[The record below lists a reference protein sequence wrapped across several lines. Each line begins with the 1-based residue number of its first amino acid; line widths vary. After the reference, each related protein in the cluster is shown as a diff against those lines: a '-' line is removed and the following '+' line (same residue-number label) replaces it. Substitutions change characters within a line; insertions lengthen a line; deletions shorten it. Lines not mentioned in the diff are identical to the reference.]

1 MIETLKQLPLLQED
15 LEFLETIEAQAS
27 THEIEIAV
35 LGSFSVG
42 KSALINTLIGEGNF
56 LPTHTNE
63 TTAIPT
69 YVSGA
74 DEDKVEVEFV
84 DGHTQVI
91 TVEDLHAFVAG
102 GNVDGIDSILLSKT
116 SPNWLQGMTII
127 DTPGRNTKFNA
138 HIEAS
143 ESALLS
149 ADVIIYVMPWQGLT
163 LEDIVY
169 IKHILLYQPNL
180 HFIINKIDRVDETQG
195 VSIDELVAKV
205 TKDLFTQLGK
215 TYPVHAVSATTGK
228 NIKAVLDL
236 LANLKKEM
244 TAVKAR
250 RFDHALHQFL
260 LREQNRMSQQIKLL
274 ELALSEDESNLET
287 EKQELLIQFEEVNL
301 EIANQ
306 IDSMQTLLYRTA
318 EEVEEFIHSNYF
330 TLETRLKSLVHQ
342 NLSIDVLTLKIEDE
356 VLTTRNAIF
365 ETVQEK
371 LKNIVG
377 ESFILSL
384 NEEMNKTVN
393 LHITE
398 PDLFHFQQK
407 HDNERQRLLKRVES
421 VATELQHLPVEVV
434 DEERHLRLTQE
445 IEGLTDELVERY
457 VPQYIID
464 ESADDQ
470 TATKIAS
477 AIGFVGDIGLAI
489 GLAAVTAGASAG
501 VQVLAKGAGKA
512 ATKQT
517 TKAVTKKLAKEA
529 ALKAAKQ
536 AMKDSAKKATKKIAV
551 EATEKMAIMGVDMVD
566 RKAGGE
572 VGEDSPLLRAVKT
585 FDQVTS
591 PVQTLAKKIG
601 QNIDEQRRQPPAE
614 DIQYRRDFFARKY
627 ELEVER
633 DKRLSQLKE
642 LEEKATTNEKIRQDL
657 RLKRQRIEKS
667 VEQEI
672 ARVQNEHERMLQEL
686 KNRHMYKEIE
696 HQIQSVLS
704 QEQESVRIW
713 FKSEFGVV
721 SNSIEQMVPAQLSK
735 QLEESK
741 EQIEE
746 IERFKKQGSDRVE
759 VELQASQHALQKID
773 MLLDGTQHGLSI

>member
-1 MIETLKQLPLLQED
+1 TLKQLPLLQED

-250 RFDHALHQFL
+250 RFDHALQ
-260 LREQNRMSQQIKLL
+260 
-274 ELALSEDESNLET
+274 
-287 EKQELLIQFEEVNL
+287 VNL

-512 ATKQT
+512 A
-517 TKAVTKKLAKEA
+517 
-529 ALKAAKQ
+529 
-536 AMKDSAKKATKKIAV
+536 
-551 EATEKMAIMGVDMVD
+551 
-566 RKAGGE
+566 
-572 VGEDSPLLRAVKT
+572 
-585 FDQVTS
+585 
-591 PVQTLAKKIG
+591 
-601 QNIDEQRRQPPAE
+601 
-614 DIQYRRDFFARKY
+614 
-627 ELEVER
+627 
-633 DKRLSQLKE
+633 
-642 LEEKATTNEKIRQDL
+642 
-657 RLKRQRIEKS
+657 
-667 VEQEI
+667 
-672 ARVQNEHERMLQEL
+672 
-686 KNRHMYKEIE
+686 
-696 HQIQSVLS
+696 
-704 QEQESVRIW
+704 
-713 FKSEFGVV
+713 
-721 SNSIEQMVPAQLSK
+721 
-735 QLEESK
+735 
-741 EQIEE
+741 
-746 IERFKKQGSDRVE
+746 
-759 VELQASQHALQKID
+759 
-773 MLLDGTQHGLSI
+773 

>member
-15 LEFLETIEAQAS
+15 LKFLETIEVQAS
-27 THEIEIAV
+27 TQELEIAV

-42 KSALINTLIGEGNF
+42 KSALINTLIGEGDI

-69 YVSGA
+69 YISGS

-84 DGHTQVI
+84 DGQTRVI
-91 TVEDLHAFVAG
+91 TVDELHAFVAG
-102 GNVDGIDSILLSKT
+102 GQVEDVFCIRLLKT

-143 ESALLS
+143 ESALRS
-149 ADVIIYVMPWQGLT
+149 ADVIMYVIPWQGLT

-169 IKHILLYQPNL
+169 IKHVLLYQPNL
-180 HFIINKIDRVDETQG
+180 HFIINKIDRVDEMQG
-195 VSIDELVAKV
+195 ISIDELVAKV
-205 TKDLFTQLGK
+205 TTDLSSQLGK
-215 TYPVHAVSATTGK
+215 AYPVHAVSATTGQ
-228 NIKAVLDL
+228 NIASVLDL

-244 TAVKAR
+244 RAVKTK

-260 LREQNRMSQQIKLL
+260 LREQSRMSQQIKLL
-274 ELALSEDESNLET
+274 ELALSKDESKLET

-306 IDSMQTLLYRTA
+306 IDSMQTVLYRTG
-318 EEVEEFIHSNYF
+318 EEIEEFIHSNYF

-342 NLSIDVLTLKIEDE
+342 SLSIDVLTLKIEDE
-356 VLTTRNAIF
+356 VLTTRHAIF
-365 ETVQEK
+365 KTVQEK

-377 ESFILSL
+377 ESFILTL
-384 NEEMNKTVN
+384 NQEMNQTVN

-398 PDLFHFQQK
+398 PDLFHLQQK
-407 HDNERQRLLKRVES
+407 HDAERQRLLKRVES
-421 VATELQHLPVEVV
+421 VATELQYLPVEVV
-434 DEERHLRLTQE
+434 DEERHLRLTRE

-464 ESADDQ
+464 ESADDK

-517 TKAVTKKLAKEA
+517 TKAVTKKLVKEA

-551 EATEKMAIMGVDMVD
+551 EATEKMAIMGAEMVD

-572 VGEDSPLLRAVKT
+572 VGEDSQLLRAVKT

-591 PVQTLAKKIG
+591 PVQTMAKKIG
-601 QNIDEQRRQPPAE
+601 QNIDEQRRQPPME
-614 DIQYRRDFFARKY
+614 DIQYRREFFARKH

-642 LEEKATTNEKIRQDL
+642 LEEKATTNEKMRQDL
-657 RLKRQRIEKS
+657 QLKRQKIEKS
-667 VEQEI
+667 VEQELV
-672 ARVQNEHERMLQEL
+672 RVQNEHERTLQEL
-686 KNRHMYKEIE
+686 KNRHMYKEVE

-704 QEQESVRIW
+704 EEQESVRIW

-721 SNSIEQMVPAQLSK
+721 SNSIEQMIPAQLSQ

-759 VELQASQHALQKID
+759 VELQASRQALQEID
-773 MLLDGTQHGLSI
+773 TLLDGTQHGQSI

>member
-102 GNVDGIDSILLSKT
+102 GNVDGIASILLSKT

-260 LREQNRMSQQIKLL
+260 LREQSRMSQQIKLL

-306 IDSMQTLLYRTA
+306 IDSMQTLLYRTG

-704 QEQESVRIW
+704 EEQESVRIW

-721 SNSIEQMVPAQLSK
+721 SNSVEQMVPAQLSK

-759 VELQASQHALQKID
+759 VELQASQHALQEID

>member
-1 MIETLKQLPLLQED
+1 MIETLKNLSLLQED
-15 LEFLETIEAQAS
+15 LEVLETIKAKAL

-42 KSALINTLIGEGNF
+42 KSALINTLIGEGNL

-74 DEDKVEVEFV
+74 DENKVEVEFI
-84 DGHTQVI
+84 DGRTQVI
-91 TVEDLHAFVAG
+91 TIEDLHEFVAG
-102 GNVDGIDSILLSKT
+102 GNVDGIASILLSKT
-116 SPNWLQGMTII
+116 SPNWLKGMTII

-169 IKHILLYQPNL
+169 INHILLYQPNL

-195 VSIDELVAKV
+195 ISIEELVTKA

-215 TYPVHAVSATTGK
+215 VYPVHAVSATTGQ
-228 NIKAVLDL
+228 NIEAVLDL
-236 LANLKKEM
+236 LANLKKEIK
-244 TAVKAR
+244 AVKTR

-260 LREQNRMSQQIKLL
+260 LREQSRMSQQIKLL
-274 ELALSEDESNLET
+274 ELALSEDVVNLQT
-287 EKQELLIQFEEVNL
+287 EKQELLIQFEELNL
-301 EIANQ
+301 EVAQQ
-306 IDSMQTLLYRTA
+306 IDSMKTLLYRTS
-318 EEVEEFIHSNYF
+318 EEIEECIHLNYF
-330 TLETRLKSLVHQ
+330 TLEARLKSLVQQ

-356 VLTTRNAIF
+356 VLTTRNVIF

-377 ESFILSL
+377 ESFIFTL
-384 NEEMNKTVN
+384 NEEMNKSVN

-398 PDLFHFQQK
+398 PDLLHFQQK

-421 VATELQHLPVEVV
+421 VALELQHLPVEVV
-434 DEERHLRLTQE
+434 DEEKHLRLTQE

-464 ESADDQ
+464 ESAGDQ

-501 VQVLAKGAGKA
+501 VQVLAKCAAKA
-512 ATKQT
+512 ATQQT

-529 ALKAAKQ
+529 ALKPAKQ

-566 RKAGGE
+566 RKAGEE
-572 VGEDSPLLRAVKT
+572 VGEDSSLYRAVKT

-591 PVQTLAKKIG
+591 PVQNLAKKIG
-601 QNIDEQRRQPPAE
+601 QNIDEQRRQPRVE

-627 ELEVER
+627 ELEIER
-633 DKRLSQLKE
+633 DNRLSQLKE

-657 RLKRQRIEKS
+657 RLKQQRIKKS

-672 ARVQNEHERMLQEL
+672 VRLQNEHERMLQEL

-704 QEQESVRIW
+704 EEQESVRIW
-713 FKSEFGVV
+713 FKSEFGVL
-721 SNSIEQMVPAQLSK
+721 SNSVEQMIPAQLSK
-735 QLEESK
+735 QLEESN

-746 IERFKKQGSDRVE
+746 IERLKKQGSERLK
-759 VELQASQHALQKID
+759 VELQASQNTLKEID